1 MKSRSRT
8 IHNSHDY
15 WYYVFVIIF
24 AEEACPTYH
33 GKSCVRLWIP
43 LQPTCR
49 QLIKV
54 EGPFSAVHPVVSA
67 FPRTVARPAL
77 VNLPTTIPQL
87 PVVTIMPKCQWWI
100 RIIIL
105 SMVRLINYILKVYHY
120 LRSCHLCYWKFKN
133 HCNRFFSENSVKL
146 TFYERI
152 DSNT

>member
-1 MKSRSRT
+1 MVKREITFKLDSRKFWSRPIT
-8 IHNSHDY
+8 SIMIIGIIC
-15 WYYVFVIIF
+15 YYYFF

-77 VNLPTTIPQL
+77 VNLPTTIPLL

-105 SMVRLINYILKVYHY
+105 SMVREFIKRLWKNKMFIL
-120 LRSCHLCYWKFKN
+120 
-133 HCNRFFSENSVKL
+133 ENISWND
-146 TFYERI
+146 F
-152 DSNT
+152 

>member
-1 MKSRSRT
+1 M
-8 IHNSHDY
+8 
-15 WYYVFVIIF
+15 VLFVVIIIIIFFFF

-77 VNLPTTIPQL
+77 VNLPTTIPLL

-105 SMVRLINYILKVYHY
+105 SMVRECIKRL
-120 LRSCHLCYWKFKN
+120 WKNKTFIFRETVK
-133 HCNRFFSENSVKL
+133 RFSTENQHFS
-146 TFYERI
+146 
-152 DSNT
+152 SNQRFS